1 MIIVSVHDIVILVAK
16 LLSINISIF
25 LSLTICFIFILLL
38 SLLNVMNVL
47 SIRCYESEVC

>member
-16 LLSINISIF
+16 LLSININIS
-25 LSLTICFIFILLL
+25 LSFTICFIFILLL

-47 SIRCYESEVC
+47 FTRCYESEVC